1 MKKNDARAGG
11 RAIRWMGLLVGCLI
25 GWGCLPAFPVEEGG
39 KVWRSGMD
47 SLLRDEL
54 MHTSQLGLCVYDL
67 TADSLLYAHQSRQ
80 RMRPASTEKIVTAV
94 AALSELGGTFRFTTR
109 LCHTG
114 EIRGGVL
121 RGDLYIIGGFDPC
134 FGRGDLKSF
143 VDALAQAGV
152 DSVAG
157 RLCADVSMK
166 DTLQWGWGWCWDDD
180 MPVLTPLLYD
190 RKDDFL
196 EAWGGMLRAR
206 GIGFVSAGK
215 ARCPS
220 DAVWTAQCG
229 HTLED
234 ILPRMMKESDNLYA
248 EAVFYQLAAQSG
260 KPYASREKA
269 LYPIERLIGRMGYDP
284 GHYVVADGS
293 GVSLYNYLSA
303 ELEVAFLRYAYHNRE
318 VFPAL
323 YAALPIAG
331 TDGTL
336 RRRMKKGKAR
346 GNVRAKTGTLE
357 GVSTLAG
364 YATARNG
371 HRLAFCI
378 MNQGV
383 SSLRAAQAFQDRLCE
398 LLCR

>member
-1 MKKNDARAGG
+1 MRQRCLLVWGVWLCSLCICGSIRAENVPG
-11 RAIRWMGLLVGCLI
+11 RDTYDPAWADSLKTRISGLLQ
-25 GWGCLPAFPVEEGG
+25 
-39 KVWRSGMD
+39 
-47 SLLRDEL
+47 DEL
-54 MHTSQLGLCVYDL
+54 LATSQLGLSVYDL
-67 TADSLLYAHQSRQ
+67 TSDTALYAYNARQ
-80 RMRPASTEKIVTAV
+80 RMRPASTEKLVTAIT
-94 AALSELGGTFRFTTR
+94 ALSELGAGHRFSTR
-109 LCHTG
+109 LYFTG
-114 EIRGGVL
+114 EVRDGVL
-121 RGDLYIIGGFDPC
+121 WGDFYAVGGFDPC
-134 FGRGDLKSF
+134 FGEEDLEYL
-143 VDALAQAGV
+143 VDAVEEMGV

-157 RLCADVSMK
+157 RLYADVSMK

-180 MPVLTPLLYD
+180 MPVLTPLLYE

-206 GIGFVSAGK
+206 GIGFVSVGK

-248 EAVFYQLAAQSG
+248 ESVFYQLAAQSG
-260 KPYASREKA
+260 KPYASREEA
-269 LYPIERLIGRMGYDP
+269 LYPIERLIGGMGYDP

-336 RRRMKKGKAR
+336 RRRMKKGKAH

>member
-303 ELEVAFLRYAYHNRE
+303 ELEVAFLRYAHHNRE
-318 VFPAL
+318 VFPTL

-336 RRRMKKGKAR
+336 RRRMKKGKAH

>member
-54 MHTSQLGLCVYDL
+54 LHTSQLGLCVYDL

-166 DTLQWGWGWCWDDD
+166 DTLQWGWGWCWDDE
-180 MPVLTPLLYD
+180 MPVLTPLLYKEED
-190 RKDDFL
+190 VFMERMT
-196 EAWGGMLRAR
+196 EMLSES
-206 GIGFVSAGK
+206 GIGYASVGRS
-215 ARCPS
+215 RCPA
-220 DAVWTAQCG
+220 DAVLLAERSRPVRDV
-229 HTLED
+229 LF
-234 ILPRMMKESDNLYA
+234 PMMKESDNLYA
-248 EAVFYQLAAQSG
+248 EALFYRLAAHSG
-260 KPYASREKA
+260 KPYASRKEA
-269 LYPIERLIGRMGYDP
+269 WHYIERLIGQMGYDP
-284 GHYVVADGS
+284 EKYLVADGS
-293 GVSLYNYLSA
+293 GVSLYNYLTP
-303 ELEVAFLRYAYHNRE
+303 ELEVAFLKYAYRRPE
-318 VFPAL
+318 IFPL
-323 YAALPIAG
+323 FYESLPVAG
-331 TDGTL
+331 VDGTL
-336 RRRMKKGKAR
+336 KRRMRGARTKGR
-346 GNVRAKTGTLE
+346 IRAKTGTLE

-364 YATARNG
+364 YALAGNG
-371 HRLAFCI
+371 HMLAFCI

-383 SSLRAAQAFQDRLCE
+383 ERVRDAQEFQDKVCDW
-398 LLCR
+398 LCR